1 MSLPVLHTFHLSAHT
16 TLILPGSFLRFYLLL
31 PYGISI
37 KEVSMK
43 KQKHSK
49 ILSREKS
56 NHEIIDSY
64 DYLSNAASAQDCTG
78 LIPSG
83 PASKAELESY
93 EEVYHYQPPK
103 IDPDNTAT

>member
-1 MSLPVLHTFHLSAHT
+1 
-16 TLILPGSFLRFYLLL
+16 
-31 PYGISI
+31 
-37 KEVSMK
+37 MK
-43 KQKHSK
+43 KEKHSE

-56 NHEIIDSY
+56 NQEIIDSY
-64 DYLSNAASAQDCTG
+64 DYLSNASSAQDCTG